1 MWSRMRLSSNLTVG
15 HVFAKER
22 EIDSD
27 VDGSDWCD
35 YEGNYYDKDESFQLH
50 SIKAV
55 FYK

>member
-1 MWSRMRLSSNLTVG
+1 MRLSSNLTVG